1 MKLLLMKAF
10 SGLFAATLSL
20 WLGGFVLFS
29 FYALTVNPAYENEKT
44 DAIVVVTGGNHRI
57 QTGLDLLAQERAP
70 KLFISGV
77 HEKVTAADIL
87 QNWKGNQPKPTCCVF
102 LGHKALTT
110 YGNADETQEW
120 ITANKVKSIRLVTSG
135 YHMGRALLEFKRV
148 MPDLKIIPHPV
159 EETDYGVLNWKF
171 WELAFSEYHKI
182 LFRLTRM
189 SLEQQ

>member
-1 MKLLLMKAF
+1 M
-10 SGLFAATLSL
+10 
-20 WLGGFVLFS
+20 
-29 FYALTVNPAYENEKT
+29 
-44 DAIVVVTGGNHRI
+44 
-57 QTGLDLLAQERAP
+57 
-70 KLFISGV
+70 
-77 HEKVTAADIL
+77 
-87 QNWKGNQPKPTCCVF
+87 C

-110 YGNADETQEW
+110 YGNANETQEW

>member
-1 MKLLLMKAF
+1 MKLLLIKAF
-10 SGLFAATLSL
+10 SGLSAAIFSL

-77 HEKVTAADIL
+77 HEKVTATDIL